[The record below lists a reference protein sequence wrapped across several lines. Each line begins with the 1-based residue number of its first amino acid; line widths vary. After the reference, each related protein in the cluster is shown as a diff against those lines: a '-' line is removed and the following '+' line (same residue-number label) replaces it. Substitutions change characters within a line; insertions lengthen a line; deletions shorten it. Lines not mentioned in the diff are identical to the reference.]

1 MHHRPSLLAAID
13 RRLWRDLGFA
23 DPEPEILRFLP
34 MLVVAWADGR
44 LGDGE
49 RERITERASALPE
62 HLRSWILDR
71 LKNPPGPYFRY
82 QVAHLLTFLLS
93 VWPASDKPEED
104 WAACGEQWADELI
117 QEAGWLRRLFGAMS
131 HERQTLDELR
141 KVMEDHQILAS
152 DRIWAL
158 ARGAHADF
166 EPRHA
171 ALLREESDQAL
182 HALAITLDGPGEPVA
197 VGCVTTLVR
206 DEDLS
211 ADRVEAI
218 LARTTHLREN
228 ERWILLGEEVV
239 GRGRGPTPRQK
250 AEVMAALTEKV
261 GCPIEEASFAEL
273 AYLEDALAADA
284 RWMSWMPGLVEELR
298 IDRDE
303 VVRCQAPGT
312 FLAERP
318 AARAAVAQGLVGGP
332 PGLGF
337 RVLDVHGPGGELR
350 LASPV
355 ILQDPCPADAVA
367 WIARFLPAMC
377 DPCTQL
383 VLDHEGPRWV
393 AEVHPT
399 YPTRAIT
406 GSEPLL
412 PGRSLLVPPWVWFRA
427 AGALGVRFFAGRRR
441 GA

>member
-1 MHHRPSLLAAID
+1 MPHRPSLLAAID

-23 DPEPEILRFLP
+23 EPEPQVLRFLP
-34 MLVVAWADGR
+34 ILVVAWADGR

-49 RERITERASALPE
+49 RERITERAAALPDN
-62 HLRSWILDR
+62 LRSWVLDR
-71 LKNPPGPYFRY
+71 LRNPPGPYFRY

-93 VWPASDKPEED
+93 VWPASDDPEQD
-104 WAACGEQWADELI
+104 WATCGEQWADELI
-117 QEAGWLRRLFGAMS
+117 QEASWLRRLFGAMS
-131 HERQTLDELR
+131 HERQTLDDLR

-158 ARGAHADF
+158 ARGAHADY

-171 ALLREESDQAL
+171 ALLREEADQAL
-182 HALAITLDGPGEPVA
+182 HCLAITLDGPGERVA
-197 VGCVTTLVR
+197 VSSVTTLVR
-206 DEDLS
+206 DEDL
-211 ADRVEAI
+211 ATERVAAI

-228 ERWILLGEEVV
+228 ERWILLGEEVIS
-239 GRGRGPTPRQK
+239 RGRPPTARQK
-250 AEVMAALTEKV
+250 QEVVSALAERI
-261 GCPIEEASFAEL
+261 GCPMEDASFAEL

-284 RWMSWMPGLVEELR
+284 RWMSWMPGMVEELR
-298 IDRDE
+298 VDREE

-312 FLAERP
+312 FLAERH
-318 AARAAVAQGLVGGP
+318 AVKASVAQTLVSGP

-337 RVLDVHGPGGELR
+337 RVLDIEGPGGALR

-355 ILQDPCPADAVA
+355 IGADPCPAEGVA

-383 VLDHEGPRWV
+383 VLDADGPRWV
-393 AEVHPT
+393 AEVHAG
-399 YPTRAIT
+399 YPTRPGT
-406 GSEPLL
+406 SSEPLL

-427 AGALGVRFFAGRRR
+427 ASALGVRFFSGRRR
-441 GA
+441 SG